1 MKEYETH
8 GCQRKKRADPCFRV
22 TALAVSDAPGRTRT
36 GTASLPGDFESPTST
51 NSITGAC
58 TLFYNKTIRFGQL
71 LNAEGRTEQAFLFS
85 LQNVGKIVPAAKEVG
100 TQYTKSDNFIHN
112 LTFCYK
118 IKTRQ

>member
-1 MKEYETH
+1 
-8 GCQRKKRADPCFRV
+8 
-22 TALAVSDAPGRTRT
+22 
-36 GTASLPGDFESPTST
+36 
-51 NSITGAC
+51 
-58 TLFYNKTIRFGQL
+58 